1 MKIAIARIIKRQI
14 CRSAEEQE
22 IVNAANQREIEDAKE
37 WCRKSIELRARR
49 DNLDVNRDDIIYTI
63 KEGKTQVWDPPFAYK
78 VTELEKRHGS
88 DKPIVNVDFTKY
100 TTD

>member
-49 DNLDVNRDDIIYTI
+49 DNLDVNLDDIIYTI

-78 VTELEKRHGS
+78 VTAEL
-88 DKPIVNVDFTKY
+88 Y
-100 TTD
+100 L